1 MREHLHKYINFKK
14 LNRENPKKNIFT
26 DFISYILKENRSE
39 KLFYEK
45 CNKCEG
51 VNKQHPFHG
60 IPEDPSI
67 KAMLH
72 EEFFNHIK
80 KSDADILIVIKKSTV
95 YTDIIA
101 L

>member
-51 VNKQHPFHG
+51 VNK
-60 IPEDPSI
+60 
-67 KAMLH
+67 
-72 EEFFNHIK
+72 
-80 KSDADILIVIKKSTV
+80 
-95 YTDIIA
+95 
-101 L
+101 